1 LPHRVTRRSIMQK
14 VRRHPFPEAS
24 SGHRAPTA
32 CRHMVSGTFHS
43 PRRGSF
49 HLSVTLLV
57 PYRSLEV
64 LSLGRWSSLFHT
76 EFHEHRATLGH
87 RTEGLPP
94 VAYGAVTRYGGPF
107 QVLRLG
113 RPFWSPKSGPSTPPD
128 KSGGLGWSPFARRYL
143 GSRDCFPFLR
153 LLRCFSSPGWPRRPM
168 HSAAGEP
175 GRLPVRLGFPHSG
188 IPGSTL
194 GWQLPRAYRSLL
206 RPSSPSST

>member
-94 VAYGAVTRYGGPF
+94 VAYGAITRYGGPF

-113 RPFWSPKSGPSTPPD
+113 RPFWSPCVRALNPSRQV
-128 KSGGLGWSPFARRYL
+128 GRFGLVPFRSPLLRE
-143 GSRDCFPFLR
+143 SR
-153 LLRCFSSPGWPRRPM
+153 LLSFPPATKMFQFTGLAPTAYAFSRR
-168 HSAAGEP
+168 
-175 GRLPVRLGFPHSG
+175 
-188 IPGSTL
+188 
-194 GWQLPRAYRSLL
+194 
-206 RPSSPSST
+206 